1 MTVVFGVDGGP
12 ALPASGKSM
21 DPGTFISLVTQQILL
36 FVLFA
41 NPAVPEF
48 LGARV
53 GDEVASP

>member
-21 DPGTFISLVTQQILL
+21 ISGIFISS
-36 FVLFA
+36 LFA
-41 NPAVPEF
+41 NPVVPDL

-53 GDEVASP
+53 DDEATST